1 MTDVVVSKGTK
12 KSNKDSLHLKSL
24 YEQCSAFIVL
34 PAFHLVSLTVCRYPC
49 SLYYTPFSNGWRD
62 GGHLFI
68 PQFCKNTIHF
78 LFRSNA
84 HTSNTIGD
92 LISSDIF
99 SIGLDDP
106 WLRSS
111 QISTDI
117 ARNYIWLR
125 GFYFRFSNFVYARA
139 GLGM

>member
-1 MTDVVVSKGTK
+1 M
-12 KSNKDSLHLKSL
+12 
-24 YEQCSAFIVL
+24 
-34 PAFHLVSLTVCRYPC
+34 
-49 SLYYTPFSNGWRD
+49 
-62 GGHLFI
+62 GGGRGYI

-84 HTSNTIGD
+84 HNYTIGD
-92 LISSDIF
+92 LISSEIF

-117 ARNYIWLR
+117 GRNYIWLR

-139 GLGM
+139 GRGMREFMRTGRSFVPNNAVLISKQGPTDRSQMSEVIYKDGC